1 MRLATVTGLL
11 LCVMGLGPAVR
22 GAPRLADQ
30 DATPD
35 STVYL
40 LAPASV
46 LQVHAGKS
54 GILAGLGHEHLV
66 RAHAFTGEIVYFPA
80 ALARSR
86 VSVTVL
92 TDSLRVVPQADAANI
107 SKITES
113 MRRKTLEVDSF
124 PKITF
129 VSQTVGV
136 GPAAAGS
143 GGQERAGA
151 APTADMPGPPSARVL
166 VTGDLTMVGKT
177 RPVSVDMDL
186 TVAGDTLR
194 ADGSFVVKQTDFGIK
209 PYGTALGMVKV
220 KDAVR
225 FELHVVAI
233 AVAPAA
239 PAPPAEPRDTSFAP
253 QR

>member
-1 MRLATVTGLL
+1 MRLATVTVLL

-22 GAPRLADQ
+22 RAPRLAGQ

-35 STVYL
+35 STVYRL
-40 LAPASV
+40 TPASV
-46 LQVHAGKS
+46 LDVHVGKS
-54 GILAGLGHEHLV
+54 GILAGLGHEHLI

-80 ALARSR
+80 ALGRSR

-107 SKITES
+107 SKITET
-113 MRRKTLEVDSF
+113 MRRETLEVDAF
-124 PKITF
+124 PEISF
-129 VSQTVGV
+129 VSRAVA
-136 GPAAAGS
+136 PADSDATAH
-143 GGQERAGA
+143 RIRLTGA
-151 APTADMPGPPSARVL
+151 
-166 VTGDLTMVGKT
+166 LTMVGRT

-209 PYGTALGMVKV
+209 PYGTAFGTVKV

-225 FELHVVAI
+225 FELHVVAV
-233 AVAPAA
+233 AAPAA
-239 PAPPAEPRDTSFAP
+239 PAPSTPPAEPRDTSFSP
-253 QR
+253 GR